1 MVWLQRLSV
10 KEKTTG
16 SMKGLK
22 TFKKGGVH
30 PPGKKYLSE
39 NKPIKN
45 AVISNLSV
53 VALSQHLGSPA
64 ECIVEPGDEIREG
77 MLIGKSTGFISG
89 NVHSPVPGKVKE
101 ISDIYLPNGMTSKAI
116 LIEMEGEFDRLGKEV
131 IETSWDHLSSK
142 EIVDILNTNGIVGLG
157 GATFPA
163 NVKFTLPRGKKAEY
177 LVINGVE
184 CEPYLTADH
193 RLMLEK
199 ADQIIEGIKIIASL
213 IKPEKLAIG
222 IEINKADAIEIIKE
236 AALMADLPLDVVGL
250 EVKYP
255 QGDEKQL
262 LKAITDREVPSG
274 ALPIEIGC
282 VVSNVG
288 TVNSIYEA
296 VVLGKPL
303 IERVITVSGGA
314 IKDPQ
319 NLKVRIGTPISSLIE
334 ECGGF
339 TEKPAKVVVGGPMMG
354 FTIYDLDTPVTKG
367 TSGILALTHKEV
379 KGASQTA
386 CISCGKCIAAC
397 PMGLDPTTLFKYI
410 DHTEYDSA
418 EAIGLMDCKECG
430 SCGYVCLARIPLIQG
445 MRLGKRMLRAKKVE
459 A

>member
-1 MVWLQRLSV
+1 
-10 KEKTTG
+10 
-16 SMKGLK
+16 MKGLR

-30 PPGKKYLSE
+30 PPGKKYLAE
-39 NKPIKN
+39 HKPIKN
-45 AVISNLSV
+45 AVISDLSV
-53 VALSQHLGSPA
+53 VALSQHLGSPS
-64 ECIVEPGDEIREG
+64 ECVVKPGDEIREG

-89 NVHSPVPGKVKE
+89 NIHSPVPGKVKE
-101 ISDIYLPNGMTSKAI
+101 ITDIYLPNGMTSKAV

-131 IETSWDHLSSK
+131 IETGWEHLSAK
-142 EIVDILNTNGIVGLG
+142 ELIDIINSNGIVGLG

-163 NVKFTLPRGKKAEY
+163 NVKFSLPKGKKAEY

-199 ADQIIEGIKIIASL
+199 ADQIIEGIRIIASI
-213 IKPEKLAIG
+213 IKPEKLVIG
-222 IEINKADAIEIIKE
+222 IEINKANAIEHIRE
-236 AALMADLPLDVVGL
+236 AASRADFPLDVVGL

-262 LKAITDREVPSG
+262 LKAVTDREVPSG

-288 TVNSIYEA
+288 TVYAVYEA

-303 IERVITVSGGA
+303 IERVLTVSGGA
-314 IKDPQ
+314 IKNPQ
-319 NLKVRIGTPISSLIE
+319 NLKVRIGTPIRSLIE

-339 TEKPAKVVVGGPMMG
+339 TEKPAKIVVGGPMMG

-367 TSGILALTHKEV
+367 TSGILALTSKEV
-379 KGASQTA
+379 KGAAQTA
-386 CISCGKCIAAC
+386 CISCGKCIASC
-397 PMGLDPTTLFKYI
+397 PMGLDPTILFKYI
-410 DHTEYDSA
+410 DHTDYEGA
-418 EAIGLMDCKECG
+418 ESIGLMDCKECG
-430 SCGYVCLARIPLIQG
+430 SCGYVCLARIPLVQG
-445 MRLGKRMLRAKKVE
+445 MRLGKRMLRAKKVK

>member
-1 MVWLQRLSV
+1 
-10 KEKTTG
+10 
-16 SMKGLK
+16 MKGLK
-22 TFKKGGVH
+22 TFNRGGVH
-30 PPGKKYLSE
+30 PPGNKYLSE
-39 NKPIKN
+39 QKPIKN
-45 AVISNLSV
+45 AVISDLSV
-53 VALSQHLGSPA
+53 IAMSQHLGSPSEA
-64 ECIVEPGDEIREG
+64 VVSPGDTVREG

-89 NVHSPVPGKVKE
+89 NIHSPVPGTVKE
-101 ISDIYLPNGMTSKAI
+101 ITDIYLPNGNTSKAVV
-116 LIEMEGEFDRLGKEV
+116 IEMEGEFDRLGKEV
-131 IETSWDHLSSK
+131 IETSWDHFSGK
-142 EIVDILNTNGIVGLG
+142 ELIDIIHSNGIVGLG

-163 NVKFTLPRGKKAEY
+163 NVKFSIPKGKKAEF

-199 ADQIIEGIKIIASL
+199 ADQIIEGIKIIASI

-222 IEINKADAIEIIKE
+222 IEINKENAIESIRE
-236 AALMADLPLDVVGL
+236 AALRAELDLDVIGL
-250 EVKYP
+250 KVKYP

-262 LKAITDREVPSG
+262 LKAVTGREVPSG

-288 TVNSIYEA
+288 TVNAVYEA

-314 IKDPQ
+314 IKNPQ
-319 NLKVRIGTPISSLIE
+319 NLKARIGTPIKSLIE

-339 TEKPAKVVVGGPMMG
+339 VEKPVKVVVGGPMMG

-367 TSGILALTHKEV
+367 TSGILALTAREV
-379 KGASQTA
+379 KGAAQTA
-386 CISCGKCIAAC
+386 CISCGRCIAAC
-397 PMGLDPTTLFKYI
+397 PMGLNPTTLFKYI
-410 DHTEYDSA
+410 DHSDYESA
-418 EAIGLMDCKECG
+418 ENIGLMDCKECG

-445 MRLGKRMLRAKKVE
+445 FRLGKRMLITKKVK

>member
-1 MVWLQRLSV
+1 
-10 KEKTTG
+10 
-16 SMKGLK
+16 MKGLR
-22 TFKKGGVH
+22 TFSRGGIH
-30 PPGKKYLSE
+30 PPGKKYLTE
-39 NKPIKN
+39 DKPIKN
-45 AVISNLSV
+45 AVISDLSV
-53 VALSQHLGSPA
+53 IAMSQQLGSPS
-64 ECIVEPGDEIREG
+64 ECIVKPGDIVREG

-89 NVHSPVPGKVKE
+89 NIHSPLPGKVKE
-101 ISDIYLPNGMTSKAI
+101 ITDIYLPNGSSSKAVV
-116 LIEMEGEFDRLGKEV
+116 IEMEGEFDRLGKEV
-131 IETSWDHLSSK
+131 IETSWEHLSGK
-142 EIVDILNTNGIVGLG
+142 DLIEIINSNGIVGLG

-163 NVKFTLPRGKKAEY
+163 NVKFSIPRGKKAEY

-199 ADQIIEGIKIIASL
+199 TDQIIEGIKIIAS
-213 IKPEKLAIG
+213 IINPEKLVIG
-222 IEINKADAIEIIKE
+222 IEDNKQNAIESLR
-236 AALMADLPLDVVGL
+236 AAAQRVNLPLEVL
-250 EVKYP
+250 ALKVKYP

-262 LKAITDREVPSG
+262 LKAITGREVPSG

-288 TVNSIYEA
+288 TVHAIYEA

-303 IERVITVSGGA
+303 IERVVTVSGGA
-314 IKDPQ
+314 IKNPQ
-319 NLKVRIGTPISSLIE
+319 NLKAKIGTPINSLIE

-367 TSGILALTHKEV
+367 TSGILALTPREV
-379 KGASQTA
+379 RNAAQTA
-386 CISCGKCIAAC
+386 CISCGRCITAC
-397 PMGLDPTTLFKYI
+397 PMGLNPTTLFKYI
-410 DHTEYDSA
+410 DHSEYENA
-418 EAIGLMDCKECG
+418 ENIGLMDCKECG

-445 MRLGKRMLRAKKVE
+445 MRLGKRMLRTKKVK

>member
-1 MVWLQRLSV
+1 
-10 KEKTTG
+10 
-16 SMKGLK
+16 MKGLK
-22 TFKKGGVH
+22 TFRKGGVH
-30 PPGKKYLSE
+30 PPGNKNLSE
-39 NKPIKN
+39 DKEIKN
-45 AVISNLSV
+45 AVISELLV
-53 VALSQHLGSPA
+53 VAMSQHLGSPSEA
-64 ECIVEPGDEIREG
+64 VVSPGDTVREG

-101 ISDIYLPNGMTSKAI
+101 ITDIYLPNGMTSKAVV
-116 LIEMEGEFDRLGKEV
+116 IEMEGEFDRLGKESV
-131 IETSWDHLSSK
+131 ETAWEQLSPKELIEIISS
-142 EIVDILNTNGIVGLG
+142 NGIVGLG

-163 NVKFTLPRGKKAEY
+163 NVKFSIPRGKKAEY

-199 ADQIIEGIKIIASL
+199 ADQIIEGIKIIASI

-222 IEINKADAIEIIKE
+222 IEINKENAISRMQE
-236 AALMADLPLDVVGL
+236 AALKANLPLDVVAL
-250 EVKYP
+250 KVKYP

-262 LKAITDREVPSG
+262 LKAVTDREVPSG
-274 ALPIEIGC
+274 ALPLEIGC

-288 TVNSIYEA
+288 TVHAIYEA

-303 IERVITVSGGA
+303 IERVVTVSGGA
-314 IKDPQ
+314 ISNPQ

-339 TEKPAKVVVGGPMMG
+339 KENPVKVVVGGPMMG

-367 TSGILALTHKEV
+367 TSGILALTAKEV
-379 KGASQTA
+379 KGSAQTA
-386 CISCGKCIAAC
+386 CISCGRCIAAC
-397 PMGLDPTTLFKYI
+397 PMGLNPTTLFKYI
-410 DHTEYDSA
+410 DHSDYASA
-418 EAIGLMDCKECG
+418 EKIGLMDCKECG

-445 MRLGKRMLRAKKVE
+445 MRLGKRMLRTKKVKS
-459 A
+459 

>member
-1 MVWLQRLSV
+1 
-10 KEKTTG
+10 
-16 SMKGLK
+16 MKGLK
-22 TFKKGGVH
+22 TFNRGGVH

-39 NKPIKN
+39 HKPVKN
-45 AVISNLSV
+45 AVISDLSV
-53 VALSQHLGSPA
+53 VAMSQHLGSPS
-64 ECIVEPGDEIREG
+64 EPVVNPGDTVREG

-89 NVHSPVPGKVKE
+89 NIHSPVPGTVKE
-101 ISDIYLPNGMTSKAI
+101 ITDIYLPNGNVSKAVV
-116 LIEMEGEFDRLGKEV
+116 IEMEGEFDRLGKEAV
-131 IETSWDHLSSK
+131 ETSWEHFSGK
-142 EIVDILNTNGIVGLG
+142 ELIEIINSNGIVGLG

-163 NVKFTLPRGKKAEY
+163 NVKFSLPKGKKAEY

-199 ADQIIEGIKIIASL
+199 SDQIIEGIKIISSI
-213 IKPEKLAIG
+213 IKPERLVIG
-222 IEINKADAIEIIKE
+222 IEINKENAIQSIKDAAQRANLTLE
-236 AALMADLPLDVVGL
+236 VVSL
-250 EVKYP
+250 KVKYP

-262 LKAITDREVPSG
+262 LKAVTGKEIPSG
-274 ALPIEIGC
+274 ALPMEIGC

-288 TVNSIYEA
+288 TVHAIYEA

-314 IKDPQ
+314 IKNPQ
-319 NLKVRIGTPISSLIE
+319 NLKVRVGTPITSLIE

-339 TEKPAKVVVGGPMMG
+339 TEEPVKVVVGGPMMG

-367 TSGILALTHKEV
+367 TSGILALTAREV
-379 KGASQTA
+379 RASSQTA
-386 CISCGKCIAAC
+386 CISCGRCIAAC
-397 PMGLDPTTLFKYI
+397 PMGLNPTTLFKYI
-410 DHTEYDSA
+410 DHSDYDSA
-418 EAIGLMDCKECG
+418 ENMGLMDCKECG

-445 MRLGKRMLRAKKVE
+445 FRLGKRMLRTKKVK